1 MPETT
6 PQPDEYGRFR
16 VTDKDTGHKR
26 SIHAA
31 ELPHGNYTV
40 LKADASDPL
49 TGDALPPEFNA
60 VKPLSSN
67 TNSGQEADPKKEK
80 ANG

>member
-1 MPETT
+1 MSENVT
-6 PQPDEYGRFR
+6 PDEWGRVR

-26 SIHAA
+26 SVHAA
-31 ELPHGNYTV
+31 EVPHGNYTV
-40 LKADASDPL
+40 LKADASDPM

-67 TNSGQEADPKKEK
+67 TNSGQKADTEKEK
-80 ANG
+80 VNG